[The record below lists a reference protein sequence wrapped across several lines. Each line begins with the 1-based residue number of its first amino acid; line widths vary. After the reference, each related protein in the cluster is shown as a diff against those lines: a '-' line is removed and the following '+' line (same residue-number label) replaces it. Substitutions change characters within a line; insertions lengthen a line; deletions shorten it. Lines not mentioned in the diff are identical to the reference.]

1 MLFSSNVGQGLA
13 ENTFVNLKI
22 MLVYEG
28 SQPNILDFVVN
39 FNDYKWTGSKVL
51 QAYVNV
57 DLLGSSFSAKRYRIA
72 KNSASGTDYGAFSK
86 KSGTAAWA
94 VLIHEDLISV
104 DNSNR
109 LISVDSSS
117 GTINFLRNITDTDA
131 FMIVPVSNLSDNG
144 VLRFSN
150 LNFTHPHV
158 SGSDAIETFVLEF
171 ISE

>member
-1 MLFSSNVGQGLA
+1 MIFSSNVGQGLA

-57 DLLGSSFSAKRYRIA
+57 DLLGSPFSARRYRIV

-94 VLIHEDLISV
+94 VLMHENLVNDLVQI
-104 DNSNR
+104 NSGAG
-109 LISVDSSS
+109 S
-117 GTINFLRNITDTDA
+117 INFLRNITDTDA
-131 FMIVPVSNLSDNG
+131 FMIVPVSDLSDNG